1 MVEIFLRTWQMIHL
15 SSLPP
20 QKDRTCCQSL
30 FCKKLNNSSPDVFV
44 DMVTSHHCFHWERCH
59 LWSNLVVIFSSACG
73 ILTNGHVL
81 IGRPLNVHA
90 HPAACACVH
99 AVDHVKF
106 VTMKICS
113 QGILVNYAKIYT
125 SENFLLYSSAIATAA
140 LTRWF
145 VVYRSTGK
153 GHTNFPLPLSTVIL
167 WQVLTATGFAA
178 LHVCSL
184 LKARFATLCS
194 CLELCPPLSL
204 TMPDE
209 AYSARSKTSRVAF
222 FEIEHWCVCVV
233 SYLR

>member
-1 MVEIFLRTWQMIHL
+1 MTEDSISHHCHAKG
-15 SSLPP
+15 S
-20 QKDRTCCQSL
+20 CQSL
-30 FCKKLNNSSPDVFV
+30 FCKKLNNSRPDVFV
-44 DMVTSHHCFHWERCH
+44 NMVTSHHCFHWERCH
-59 LWSNLVVIFSSACG
+59 LWSNLVVILSSTCG

-81 IGRPLNVHA
+81 IGRPLNVHV

-99 AVDHVKF
+99 TVDHVKF
-106 VTMKICS
+106 ETTKIYS

-125 SENFLLYSSAIATAA
+125 SKNFLLYSSAIATAA

-184 LKARFATLCS
+184 LKGTLCHPLFMS
-194 CLELCPPLSL
+194 QALSASVFDYDCLVYMML
-204 TMPDE
+204 TLHIVKLLGLPFLRLNID
-209 AYSARSKTSRVAF
+209 V
-222 FEIEHWCVCVV
+222 CVCCM
-233 SYLR
+233 LP